1 MKHRWMAGILAAVM
15 LLTMVGCGDSGTLNL
30 TAVDMMDGIRSGRV
44 SEEADIAASGPA
56 VTDFG
61 LRLLQNSMKKGEN
74 ELISP
79 VSVLSALA
87 MTMNGAEG
95 ETLAQMET
103 VLGMNAEELNSFIHG
118 YLEAL
123 GENEVNQLSLA
134 NSIWFKDDE
143 KFTVEK
149 EFLQTNGDYF
159 DADIYKGAFDEATRK
174 DINTWVSERT
184 NGMIENVLDQIQ
196 EDAVMYLV
204 NALAFEGSWLDPY
217 NEYQVHDSVFT
228 TEDGRQQDVELM
240 YSTEGNYLSEEN
252 ATGFIKYYKNREYAF
267 VALLPNKGITVE
279 EYINS
284 LTGEKLYGLLSQ
296 PEMTTVEAALPKFR
310 AVYDYEISDVLSGMG
325 MEDAF
330 DWEKADFSR
339 LGTYEG
345 ENIFINRVI
354 HKTYIS
360 MTETGTRAGA
370 ATVVEV
376 AAEGAAL
383 EPKAVILNR
392 PFVYLLVDCETNI
405 PFFIGTMM
413 DMG

>member
-1 MKHRWMAGILAAVM
+1 MKHRWMAGILVAVM

-44 SEEADIAASGPA
+44 SQEADLAASGPA

-61 LRLLQNSMKKGEN
+61 LRLLQNSMKTGEN

-95 ETLAQMET
+95 DTLTQMET
-103 VLGMNAEELNSFIHG
+103 VLGMNAEELNSFFDG

-123 GENEVNQLSLA
+123 GENKVNQLSLA

-204 NALAFEGSWLDPY
+204 NALAFEGEWLDPY
-217 NEYQVHDSVFT
+217 NEHQVHDSVFT
-228 TEDGRQQDVELM
+228 TEDGMAQDVELM
-240 YSTEGNYLSEEN
+240 YSTEGNYLSDEN

-279 EYINS
+279 EYING

-296 PEMTTVEAALPKFR
+296 PEMTTVEAALPKFQ
-310 AVYDYEISDVLSGMG
+310 AVCDYEISDVLSGMG
-325 MEDAF
+325 MKDAF

-339 LGTYEG
+339 LGAYEG

>member
-15 LLTMVGCGDSGTLNL
+15 LLTMVGCGDSGSLNL
-30 TAVDMMDGIRSGRV
+30 TAVDMMDGIRSVRV
-44 SEEADIAASGPA
+44 GEEADLAASGPA

-61 LRLLQNSMKKGEN
+61 LRLLQNSMKTGEN

-103 VLGMNAEELNSFIHG
+103 VLGMNAEELNSFFHG

-149 EFLQTNGDYF
+149 EFLQINGDYF

-174 DINTWVSERT
+174 DINTWVWART

-204 NALAFEGSWLDPY
+204 NALAFEGEWLDTY

-240 YSTEGNYLSEEN
+240 YSTEGDYLSDEN

-296 PEMTTVEAALPKFR
+296 PEMTTVEAALPKFQ